1 MVTKY
6 HFSRNFIL
14 HIFLLFKNLFLQVQN
29 AELENGL
36 KEAKLLQSQGD
47 NKMKELEYKIKNAKA
62 LKEKEL
68 KVMRFLD
75 QGSVLEVMPKIWQNC
90 LAES

>member
-1 MVTKY
+1 M
-6 HFSRNFIL
+6 I
-14 HIFLLFKNLFLQVQN
+14 IFLQVQN
-29 AELENGL
+29 VELENGL

-68 KVMRFLD
+68 KVMRVLD
-75 QGSVLEVMPKIWQNC
+75 QGSVLEVMPKIVWQNC
-90 LAES
+90 LAKS

>member
-1 MVTKY
+1 M
-6 HFSRNFIL
+6 
-14 HIFLLFKNLFLQVQN
+14 
-29 AELENGL
+29 

-75 QGSVLEVMPKIWQNC
+75 QDSVLEVVPKIANGRKIDKRNS
-90 LAES
+90 LLGSRFLVF

>member
-1 MVTKY
+1 M
-6 HFSRNFIL
+6 I
-14 HIFLLFKNLFLQVQN
+14 IFLQVQN
-29 AELENGL
+29 VELENGL

-68 KVMRFLD
+68 KVMIFLD
-75 QGSVLEVMPKIWQNC
+75 QGSVY
-90 LAES
+90 

>member
-1 MVTKY
+1 M
-6 HFSRNFIL
+6 
-14 HIFLLFKNLFLQVQN
+14 
-29 AELENGL
+29 

-75 QGSVLEVMPKIWQNC
+75 QGSVLDVVPKIAWKK
-90 LAES
+90 AKR